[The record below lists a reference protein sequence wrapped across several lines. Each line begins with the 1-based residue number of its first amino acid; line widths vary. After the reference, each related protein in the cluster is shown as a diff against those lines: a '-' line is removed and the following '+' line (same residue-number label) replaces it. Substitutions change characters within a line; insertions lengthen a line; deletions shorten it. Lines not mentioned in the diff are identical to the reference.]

1 MKLKELK
8 EKFQHKFLM
17 RMTAGILCVAVA
29 AGGFGI
35 SGMHTGEVSAVEAAI
50 ARARESVARSGMYLD
65 STVIAHPDPQICKS
79 IL

>member
-35 SGMHTGEVSAVEAAI
+35 SGMHTGEVSAVEKN
-50 ARARESVARSGMYLD
+50 SSC
-65 STVIAHPDPQICKS
+65 P
-79 IL
+79 

>member
-8 EKFQHKFLM
+8 EKFKHKFLM

-35 SGMHTGEVSAVEAAI
+35 SGMHTGEVSAVEKN
-50 ARARESVARSGMYLD
+50 ELEEQLVSMMDTHTQQG
-65 STVIAHPDPQICKS
+65 KS
-79 IL
+79 EK